1 MDLKEKIEE
10 MFARQNVLVT
20 EKARIQGRVEE
31 AKERLKSLEST
42 CTEKGIDPNALD
54 DVIEKLDRKIKDMT
68 DKFETEIASAEDR
81 INTILNNVNER

>member
-54 DVIEKLDRKIKDMT
+54 DVI
-68 DKFETEIASAEDR
+68 
-81 INTILNNVNER
+81 